1 MELIKI
7 KIKNNYMSYDTT
19 TIYEIMDKARTNVI
33 CLPSIQRQFVWGPM
47 QIEKLFDSIY
57 QGYPIGTFLIWNVK
71 KEDVNAYKFYYLLRD
86 YHEKDRTFNEAAPSP
101 SLAKEI
107 EAALDGQQRMTALFI
122 ALQGS
127 YTTKKPGGHINNPAA
142 YIKRHLYF
150 NLLGFK
156 TGNPDQDLENLNL
169 FKMMS
174 EQELVK
180 ENEKNSPFSY
190 WVIAKDFIDNSIW
203 GDLEDKVEEED
214 QVLLDYLTNLDSSY
228 INTLID
234 RNDSEFRIL
243 LKHILKFKKRLHEEK
258 IISYYLINSKTK
270 LDEVAEI
277 FIRIN
282 SGGTKLSKSDLLF
295 STVISSWEEG
305 RDKIHQLIKDI
316 KQLGYEIDTDFLMRT
331 CLYLTESDILFKV
344 ENFKPEVVF
353 KIINQF
359 EKDGDD
365 IDIRKAV
372 LKAFNFLK
380 SDLGIADKTLKS
392 KNVLI
397 PLIYHIYKGGEIDSD
412 ETLREIQKY
421 IYISLLKK
429 VFGSHGDTL
438 LSKLRN
444 GVIQNPGE
452 SFNFKN
458 LVNSITEK
466 EKRKLYDITLDDIED
481 FLKIEKGD
489 EGWLV
494 LSLIYPPLNHDM
506 TSYDQDHLHPRSK
519 FKKKAFLN
527 DDFIIA
533 ESLKDT
539 IPNLGFL
546 TPRDNR
552 KEKMANSLKQY
563 INNVIPTSQQSEYK
577 IFNMIDFETSLELQD
592 FIHFYSERKEIM
604 KNKLCEKLEVNMII
618 NSETN

>member
-1 MELIKI
+1 
-7 KIKNNYMSYDTT
+7 MSYDTT
-19 TIYEIMDKARTNVI
+19 TISAIMEKANSNVI
-33 CLPSIQRQFVWGPM
+33 CLPSIQRQFVWGAS
-47 QIEKLFDSIY
+47 QIEMLFDSIY

-86 YHEKDRTFNEAAPSP
+86 YHEKDKTFNEAAPSP
-101 SLAKEI
+101 SLAKEL

-127 YTTKKPGGHINNPAA
+127 YSTKKPGGHVNNPAA
-142 YIKRHLYF
+142 YVKRHLYF

-156 TGNPDQDLENLNL
+156 SGNASTETEGLNL

-174 EQELVK
+174 DKELVK
-180 ENEKNSPFSY
+180 ENEKNSPFSF

-203 GDLEDKVEEED
+203 GDLDDKVEEED
-214 QVLLDYLTNLDSSY
+214 QVLLDYLTSIKSVY
-228 INTLID
+228 IDGLVEK
-234 RNDSEFRIL
+234 NDSEFRVL

-258 IISYYLINSKTK
+258 IISYYSINSKTK

-295 STVISSWEEG
+295 STVISNWEAG
-305 RDKIHQLIKDI
+305 RDKIHQLIKDV
-316 KQLGYEIDTDFLMRT
+316 KLLGYDIDTDFLMRT
-331 CLYLTESDILFKV
+331 CLYLTESEILFKV
-344 ENFKPEVVF
+344 DNFKQEVVD

-359 EKDGDD
+359 ENEDND

-372 LKAFNFLK
+372 LAGFNFLK
-380 SDLGIADKTLKS
+380 DDLGIAEKTLKS

-397 PLIYHIYKGGEIDSD
+397 PLIYHIYKGGDVESD
-412 ETLREIQKY
+412 ESIKEIQKF

-429 VFGSHGDTL
+429 IFGSHGDTL
-438 LSKLRN
+438 LGKLRN
-444 GVIQNPGE
+444 GVVKNPRE
-452 SFNFKN
+452 NFNFKN
-458 LVNSITEK
+458 LVNAITEK
-466 EKRKLYDITLDDIED
+466 DKRKAYDINLEDIED

-494 LSLIYPPLNHDM
+494 LSLIYPPLKHEM

-519 FKKKAFLN
+519 FKKKAFENN
-527 DDFIIA
+527 DFELA
-533 ESLKDT
+533 EPLKDT

-552 KEKMANSLKQY
+552 KEKKAKTLSDY
-563 INNVIPTSQQSEYK
+563 INNVIPDNKRSEYK
-577 IFNMIDFETSLELQD
+577 NLNLIDSNVSLELKD
-592 FIHFYSERKEIM
+592 FLNFYSKRKEMM
-604 KNKLCEKLEVNMII
+604 KSILCDKLEVDITKLPEAVEE
-618 NSETN
+618 SDE

>member
-1 MELIKI
+1 
-7 KIKNNYMSYDTT
+7 MSYDTT
-19 TIYEIMDKARTNVI
+19 TISVIMDKANSNII
-33 CLPSIQRQFVWGPM
+33 CLPSIQRQFVWSSS
-47 QIEKLFDSIY
+47 QIEMLFDSIY

-86 YHEKDRTFNEAAPSP
+86 YHEKDKTFNEAAPSP
-101 SLAKEI
+101 SLAKEV

-127 YTTKKPGGHINNPAA
+127 YTTKKPGGHVNNPAA

-156 TGNPDQDLENLNL
+156 GADPNDDAEGLNL

-174 EQELVK
+174 EKELAK
-180 ENEKNSPFSY
+180 QNEKNSAYSF

-203 GDLEDKVEEED
+203 GDLDDKVEEED
-214 QVLLDYLTNLDSSY
+214 QVLMDYLTSLNSTY
-228 INTLID
+228 INTLIEK
-234 RNDSEFRIL
+234 NDSEFRIL

-258 IISYYLINSKTK
+258 IISYYSINSKTK

-295 STVISSWEEG
+295 STVISNWEAG
-305 RDKIHQLIKDI
+305 RDKIHQLIKDV

-331 CLYLTESDILFKV
+331 CLYLTESEILFKV
-344 ENFKPEVVF
+344 ENFKQEVVD

-359 EKDGDD
+359 EKEDD
-365 IDIRKAV
+365 EFDIRRAV
-372 LKAFNFLK
+372 LAAYNFLK
-380 SDLGIADKTLKS
+380 EDLGIAEKTLKS

-397 PLIYHIYKGGEIDSD
+397 PLIYHIYKGGNIDTEESIK
-412 ETLREIQKY
+412 EIQKY

-438 LSKLRN
+438 LAKLRE
-444 GVIQNPGE
+444 GVVKTPNANF
-452 SFNFKN
+452 SFKE
-458 LVNSITEK
+458 LVNSIKEK
-466 EKRKLYDITLDDIED
+466 EKRKSYDISLEDIDD

-494 LSLIYPPLNHDM
+494 LSLIYPPLNHEM

-519 FKKKAFLN
+519 FKKKSFEGINFEAI
-527 DDFIIA
+527 D
-533 ESLKDT
+533 SLKDT

-552 KEKMANSLKQY
+552 KAKQANTLIDY
-563 INNVIPTSQQSEYK
+563 INNVIPATQMTEYK
-577 IFNMIDFETSLELQD
+577 IFNLIDLEISLELKD
-592 FIHFYSERKEIM
+592 FMNFYLKRKDEM
-604 KNKLCEKLEVNMII
+604 KRILCDKLEVDRTLLNGPII
-618 NSETN
+618 SEQE

>member
-1 MELIKI
+1 
-7 KIKNNYMSYDTT
+7 MSYDTT
-19 TIYEIMDKARTNVI
+19 TISTIIEKANSNVI
-33 CLPSIQRQFVWGPM
+33 CLPSIQRQFVWGAS
-47 QIEKLFDSIY
+47 QIEMLFDSIY

-71 KEDVNAYKFYYLLRD
+71 KEDINAYKFYYLLRD
-86 YHEKDRTFNEAAPSP
+86 YHEKDKTFNEAAPSP
-101 SLAKEI
+101 SLAKEV

-127 YTTKKPGGHINNPAA
+127 YSTKKPGGHINNPAA

-156 TGNPDQDLENLNL
+156 GADPSQDSEGLNL

-174 EQELVK
+174 DQELIK
-180 ENEKNSPFSY
+180 QNEVGSSY
-190 WVIAKDFIDNSIW
+190 SFWVIAKDFIDNSIW
-203 GDLEDKVEEED
+203 GDLDDKVEEED
-214 QVLLDYLTNLDSSY
+214 QVLMDYLKKINSNY
-228 INTLID
+228 INGLIEK
-234 RNDSEFRIL
+234 NDTEFRIL

-258 IISYYLINSKTK
+258 IISYYSINSKTK

-295 STVISSWEEG
+295 STVISNWEAG
-305 RDKIHQLIKDI
+305 RDKIHQLIKDV

-331 CLYLTESDILFKV
+331 CLYLTESEILFKV
-344 ENFKPEVVF
+344 ENFKQDIVD
-353 KIINQF
+353 KIIDQF
-359 EKDGDD
+359 EKEDD
-365 IDIRKAV
+365 VIDIRKAV
-372 LKAFNFLK
+372 LRTFNFLK
-380 SDLGIADKTLKS
+380 EDLGIAEKTLKS

-397 PLIYHIYKGGEIDSD
+397 PLVYHIYKGGNIDS
-412 ETLREIQKY
+412 EVSIKEIQKY

-444 GVIQNPGE
+444 GVIQNPRDN
-452 SFNFKN
+452 FNFKN

-466 EKRKLYDITLDDIED
+466 EKRKLYDISLEDIED

-494 LSLIYPPLNHDM
+494 LSLIYPPLNHEM

-519 FKKKAFLN
+519 FKKKIFEN
-527 DDFIIA
+527 IDF
-533 ESLKDT
+533 ESIDALKDT

-552 KEKMANSLKQY
+552 KAKQDNSLIDY
-563 INNVIPTSQQSEYK
+563 INNIIPATQLTEYK
-577 IFNMIDFETSLELQD
+577 IFNLIDLELSLELKD
-592 FIHFYSERKEIM
+592 FINFYTNRKEKM
-604 KNKLCEKLEVNMII
+604 KQILCDKLEVDFL
-618 NSETN
+618 

>member
-1 MELIKI
+1 
-7 KIKNNYMSYDTT
+7 MSYDTT
-19 TIYEIMDKARTNVI
+19 TISAIMEKANSNVI
-33 CLPSIQRQFVWGPM
+33 CLPSIQRQFVWGAS
-47 QIEKLFDSIY
+47 QIEMLFDSIY

-71 KEDVNAYKFYYLLRD
+71 KDDVNKYKFYYLLRD
-86 YHEKDRTFNEAAPSP
+86 YHEKNKTFNEAAPSP
-101 SLAKEI
+101 QLAKDL

-127 YTTKKPGGHINNPAA
+127 YSTKKPGGHVNNPAA

-156 TGNPDQDLENLNL
+156 GADPTDDAEGLNL

-174 EQELVK
+174 EKELAK
-180 ENEKNSPFSY
+180 QNEKNSAYSF

-203 GDLEDKVEEED
+203 GDLDDKVEEED
-214 QVLLDYLTNLDSSY
+214 QALMDYLTSLNSTY
-228 INTLID
+228 INTLIEK
-234 RNDSEFRIL
+234 NDSEFRIL

-258 IISYYLINSKTK
+258 IISYYSINSKTK

-295 STVISSWEEG
+295 STVISNWEAG
-305 RDKIHQLIKDI
+305 RDKIHQLIKDL
-316 KQLGYEIDTDFLMRT
+316 KLLGYEIDTDFLMRT
-331 CLYLTESDILFKV
+331 CLYLTESKILFKV
-344 ENFKPEVVF
+344 ENFKQEVVD

-359 EKDGDD
+359 ENEDAV

-372 LKAFNFLK
+372 LGAFNFLK
-380 SDLGIADKTLKS
+380 DNLGIAEKTLKS

-397 PLIYHIYKGGEIDSD
+397 PLIYHIYKGGDVESD
-412 ETLREIQKY
+412 ESIKEIQKY

-429 VFGSHGDTL
+429 VFGTHGDTL
-438 LSKLRN
+438 LDKLRN
-444 GVIQNPGE
+444 GVIKNQGDN
-452 SFNFKN
+452 FNFKN
-458 LVNSITEK
+458 LVNAITEK
-466 EKRKLYDITLDDIED
+466 DKRKSYDLNEEDIED

-494 LSLIYPPLNHDM
+494 LSLIYPPLNHEM

-519 FKKKAFLN
+519 FKKNAFENSGFELA
-527 DDFIIA
+527 DP
-533 ESLKDT
+533 LKDT

-552 KEKMANSLKQY
+552 KEKKAKTLANYL
-563 INNVIPTSQQSEYK
+563 NDVIPKELQTEYK
-577 IFNMIDFETSLELQD
+577 IFNKIDLEISLQLND
-592 FIHFYSERKEIM
+592 FLNFYNTRKASM
-604 KNKLCEKLEVNMII
+604 KAILCDKLEVDTTMLPEPDADT
-618 NSETN
+618 SE

>member
-1 MELIKI
+1 
-7 KIKNNYMSYDTT
+7 MSYDTT
-19 TIYEIMDKARTNVI
+19 TISAIMEKANSNVI
-33 CLPSIQRQFVWGPM
+33 CLPSIQRQFVWGAS
-47 QIEKLFDSIY
+47 QIEMLFDSIY

-86 YHEKDRTFNEAAPSP
+86 YHEKDKTFNEAAPSP
-101 SLAKEI
+101 QLAKEL

-127 YTTKKPGGHINNPAA
+127 YSTKKPGGHINNPAA

-156 TGNPDQDLENLNL
+156 TGIAENEIEGLNL
-169 FKMMS
+169 FKMLS
-174 EQELVK
+174 DKELAK
-180 ENEKNSPFSY
+180 ENEKNSPHSF

-203 GDLEDKVEEED
+203 GDLDDKVEEED
-214 QVLLDYLTNLDSSY
+214 QILMDYLNR
-228 INTLID
+228 INSICINELIKK
-234 RNDSEFRIL
+234 NDKDFRLL
-243 LKHILKFKKRLHEEK
+243 LKHILKFKKRLHEDK
-258 IISYYLINSKTK
+258 IISYYSINSKTK

-295 STVISSWEEG
+295 STVISNWEAG
-305 RDKIHQLIKDI
+305 RDKIHQLIKDV
-316 KQLGYEIDTDFLMRT
+316 KLLGYDIDTDFLMRT
-331 CLYLTESDILFKV
+331 CLYLTESEILFKV
-344 ENFKPEVVF
+344 ENFKQDVVD

-359 EKDGDD
+359 EKENDEV
-365 IDIRKAV
+365 DIRKAV
-372 LKAFNFLK
+372 LAAFNFLK
-380 SDLGIADKTLKS
+380 DDLGIAEKTLKS

-397 PLIYHIYKGGEIDSD
+397 PLIYHIYKGGDIESD
-412 ETLREIQKY
+412 ESIKEIQKY

-438 LSKLRN
+438 LGKLRN
-444 GVIQNPGE
+444 GVVKNPKE
-452 SFNFKN
+452 NFNFKN
-458 LVNSITEK
+458 LVNAITEK
-466 EKRKLYDITLDDIED
+466 DKRKAYDITLEDIED

-494 LSLIYPPLNHDM
+494 LSLIYPPLKHEM

-519 FKKKAFLN
+519 FKKKAFENN
-527 DDFIIA
+527 DFELADT
-533 ESLKDT
+533 LKDT

-552 KEKMANSLKQY
+552 KEKIAKTLANY
-563 INNVIPTSQQSEYK
+563 IKEAIPSDMQTEYK
-577 IFNMIDFETSLELQD
+577 IFNKIDLGISLELKD
-592 FIHFYSERKEIM
+592 FMNFYNTRKSMM
-604 KNKLCEKLEVNMII
+604 KAILCEKLEVDITI
-618 NSETN
+618 LPDAVEETDE

>member
-1 MELIKI
+1 
-7 KIKNNYMSYDTT
+7 MSYDTT
-19 TIYEIMDKARTNVI
+19 TISVIMDKANSNII
-33 CLPSIQRQFVWGPM
+33 CLPSIQRQFVWSSS
-47 QIEKLFDSIY
+47 QIEMLFDSIY

-86 YHEKDRTFNEAAPSP
+86 YHEKDKTFNEAAPSP
-101 SLAKEI
+101 SLAKEV

-127 YTTKKPGGHINNPAA
+127 YTTKKPGGHVNNPAA

-156 TGNPDQDLENLNL
+156 GADPNDDAEGLNL
-169 FKMMS
+169 FKIMS
-174 EQELVK
+174 EKELAK
-180 ENEKNSPFSY
+180 QNEKNSAYSF

-203 GDLEDKVEEED
+203 GDLDDKVEEED
-214 QVLLDYLTNLDSSY
+214 QVLMDYLTSLNSTY
-228 INTLID
+228 INTLIEK
-234 RNDSEFRIL
+234 NDSEFRIL

-258 IISYYLINSKTK
+258 IISYYSINSKTK

-295 STVISSWEEG
+295 STVISNWEAG
-305 RDKIHQLIKDI
+305 RDKIHQLIKDV

-331 CLYLTESDILFKV
+331 CLYLTESEILFKV
-344 ENFKPEVVF
+344 ENFKQEVVD

-359 EKDGDD
+359 EKEDD
-365 IDIRKAV
+365 EFDIRRAV
-372 LKAFNFLK
+372 LAAYNFLK
-380 SDLGIADKTLKS
+380 EDLGIAEKTLKS

-397 PLIYHIYKGGEIDSD
+397 PLIYHIYKGGNIDTEESIK
-412 ETLREIQKY
+412 EIQKY

-438 LSKLRN
+438 LAKLRE
-444 GVIQNPGE
+444 GVVKTPNANF
-452 SFNFKN
+452 SFKE
-458 LVNSITEK
+458 LVNSIKEK
-466 EKRKLYDITLDDIED
+466 EKRKSYDISLEDIDD

-494 LSLIYPPLNHDM
+494 LSLIYPPLNHEM

-519 FKKKAFLN
+519 FKKKSFEGINFEAI
-527 DDFIIA
+527 D
-533 ESLKDT
+533 SLKDT

-552 KEKMANSLKQY
+552 KAKQANTLIDY
-563 INNVIPTSQQSEYK
+563 INNVIPATQMTEYK
-577 IFNMIDFETSLELQD
+577 IFNLIDLEISLELKD
-592 FIHFYSERKEIM
+592 FMNFYLKRKDEM
-604 KNKLCEKLEVNMII
+604 KRILCDKLEVDRTLLNGPII
-618 NSETN
+618 SEQE

>member
-1 MELIKI
+1 
-7 KIKNNYMSYDTT
+7 MSYDTT
-19 TIYEIMDKARTNVI
+19 TISAIMEKANSNVI
-33 CLPSIQRQFVWGPM
+33 CLPSIQRQFVWVAS

-86 YHEKDRTFNEAAPSP
+86 YHEKDKTFNEAAPSP
-101 SLAKEI
+101 SLAKEL

-127 YTTKKPGGHINNPAA
+127 YTTKKPGGHINNPDA

-156 TGNPDQDLENLNL
+156 TGNPAQESEGLNL

-174 EQELVK
+174 EQELAK
-180 ENEKNSPFSY
+180 ENEKNDPYIF

-203 GDLEDKVEEED
+203 GDLDDKVEEED
-214 QVLLDYLTNLDSSY
+214 QVLLDYLSSLKSNY
-228 INTLID
+228 INGLIEK
-234 RNDSEFRIL
+234 NDSEFRVL

-295 STVISSWEEG
+295 STVISNWESG

-316 KQLGYEIDTDFLMRT
+316 RVLGYEIDTDFLMRT
-331 CLYLTESDILFKV
+331 CLFLTESEILFKV
-344 ENFKPEVVF
+344 ENFKQEVVD

-359 EKDGDD
+359 ENDD
-365 IDIRKAV
+365 FEIDIRKAV
-372 LKAFNFLK
+372 LAAFNFLK
-380 SDLGIADKTLKS
+380 DNLGIAEKTLKS

-397 PLIYHIYKGGEIDSD
+397 PLIYHIYKGGDIDSL
-412 ETLREIQKY
+412 ESVKEIQKF

-438 LSKLRN
+438 LAKLRN
-444 GVIQNPGE
+444 GVVKAPRDK
-452 SFNFKN
+452 FNFKN
-458 LVNSITEK
+458 LVNAITEK
-466 EKRKLYDITLDDIED
+466 EKRKSYDIDLDDIED
-481 FLKIEKGD
+481 FLKLEKGD

-494 LSLIYPPLNHDM
+494 LSLIYPPLNHEM

-519 FKKKAFLN
+519 FKKKAFEKG
-527 DDFIIA
+527 DFELA
-533 ESLKDT
+533 DSLKDT

-552 KEKMANSLKQY
+552 TEKKAKSLINY
-563 INNVIPTSQQSEYK
+563 INDVIPAGLQNEYK
-577 IFNMIDFETSLELQD
+577 IFNMIDLNISMELND
-592 FIHFYSERKEIM
+592 FVDFYEKRKEVM
-604 KNKLCEKLEVNMII
+604 KNILCDKLEVDLTRVVEEDNDT
-618 NSETN
+618 E

>member
-1 MELIKI
+1 
-7 KIKNNYMSYDTT
+7 MSYDTT
-19 TIYEIMDKARTNVI
+19 TISTIIEKANANVI
-33 CLPSIQRQFVWGPM
+33 CLPSIQRQFVWEAS
-47 QIEKLFDSIY
+47 QIEMLFDSIY

-71 KEDVNAYKFYYLLRD
+71 KEDINAYKFYYLLRD
-86 YHEKDRTFNEAAPSP
+86 YHEKDKTFNEAAPSP
-101 SLAKEI
+101 SLAKEV

-127 YTTKKPGGHINNPAA
+127 YSTKKPGGHINNPAA

-156 TGNPDQDLENLNL
+156 GTDPSQDSEGLNL

-174 EQELVK
+174 DQELINQ
-180 ENEKNSPFSY
+180 NEIDSPYTF

-203 GDLEDKVEEED
+203 GDLDDKVEEED
-214 QVLLDYLTNLDSSY
+214 QVLMDYLKKINSNY
-228 INTLID
+228 INELIEK
-234 RNDSEFRIL
+234 NDTEFRIL

-258 IISYYLINSKTK
+258 IISYYSINSKTK

-295 STVISSWEEG
+295 STVISNWEAG
-305 RDKIHQLIKDI
+305 RDKIHQLIKDV

-331 CLYLTESDILFKV
+331 CLYLTESEILFKV
-344 ENFKPEVVF
+344 ENFKQEIVD

-359 EKDGDD
+359 EKEDD
-365 IDIRKAV
+365 TIDIRKAV
-372 LKAFNFLK
+372 LRTFNFLK
-380 SDLGIADKTLKS
+380 EDLGIAEKTLKS

-397 PLIYHIYKGGEIDSD
+397 PLVYHIYKGGNIDSD
-412 ETLREIQKY
+412 VSIKEIQKY

-444 GVIQNPGE
+444 GVIHNPRE
-452 SFNFKN
+452 NFNFKN

-466 EKRKLYDITLDDIED
+466 EKRKLYDISNEDIED

-489 EGWLV
+489 EAWLV
-494 LSLIYPPLNHDM
+494 LSLIYPPLNHEM

-519 FKKKAFLN
+519 FKKKMFEN
-527 DDFIIA
+527 IDF
-533 ESLKDT
+533 ESVDLLKDT

-552 KEKMANSLKQY
+552 KAKQDNSLIDY
-563 INNVIPTSQQSEYK
+563 INNIIPAAQLNEYK
-577 IFNMIDFETSLELQD
+577 IFNLIDLEMSLELKD
-592 FIHFYSERKEIM
+592 FMNFYATRKAKM
-604 KNKLCEKLEVNMII
+604 KQILCDKLEVDLL
-618 NSETN
+618 

>member
-1 MELIKI
+1 
-7 KIKNNYMSYDTT
+7 MSYDTT
-19 TIYEIMDKARTNVI
+19 TISTIIEKANANVI
-33 CLPSIQRQFVWGPM
+33 CLPSIQRQFVWGAS
-47 QIEKLFDSIY
+47 QIEMLFDSIY

-71 KEDVNAYKFYYLLRD
+71 KEDINAYKFYYLLRD
-86 YHEKDRTFNEAAPSP
+86 YHEKDKTFNEAAPSP
-101 SLAKEI
+101 SLAKEV

-127 YTTKKPGGHINNPAA
+127 YSTKKPGGHINNPAA

-156 TGNPDQDLENLNL
+156 GTYPSQDSEGLNL

-174 EQELVK
+174 DQELIK
-180 ENEKNSPFSY
+180 QNEIDSPYTF

-203 GDLEDKVEEED
+203 GDLDDKVEEED
-214 QVLLDYLTNLDSSY
+214 QVLMDYLKKINSNY
-228 INTLID
+228 INQLIEK
-234 RNDSEFRIL
+234 NDTEFRIL

-258 IISYYLINSKTK
+258 IISYYSINSKTK

-295 STVISSWEEG
+295 STVISNWEAG
-305 RDKIHQLIKDI
+305 RDKIHQLIKDV

-331 CLYLTESDILFKV
+331 CLYLTESEILFKV
-344 ENFKPEVVF
+344 ENFKQEIVD

-359 EKDGDD
+359 EKEDD
-365 IDIRKAV
+365 TIDIRKAV
-372 LKAFNFLK
+372 LRTFNFLK
-380 SDLGIADKTLKS
+380 EDLGIAEKTLKS

-397 PLIYHIYKGGEIDSD
+397 PLVYHIYKGGNIDSD
-412 ETLREIQKY
+412 VSIKEIQKY

-444 GVIQNPGE
+444 GVIHNPRE
-452 SFNFKN
+452 NFNFKN

-466 EKRKLYDITLDDIED
+466 EKRKLYDISNEDIED

-489 EGWLV
+489 EAWLV
-494 LSLIYPPLNHDM
+494 LSLIYPPLNHEM

-519 FKKKAFLN
+519 FKKKIFEN
-527 DDFIIA
+527 IDFEFID
-533 ESLKDT
+533 SLKDT

-552 KEKMANSLKQY
+552 KAKQDNSLIDY
-563 INNVIPTSQQSEYK
+563 INNIIPAAQLNEYK
-577 IFNMIDFETSLELQD
+577 IFNLIDLEMSLELKD
-592 FIHFYSERKEIM
+592 FMNFYATRKAKM
-604 KNKLCEKLEVNMII
+604 KQILCDKLEVDLL
-618 NSETN
+618 

>member
-1 MELIKI
+1 
-7 KIKNNYMSYDTT
+7 MSYDTT
-19 TIYEIMDKARTNVI
+19 TISVIMEKANSNVI
-33 CLPSIQRQFVWGPM
+33 CLPSIQRQFVWGAS
-47 QIEKLFDSIY
+47 QIEMLFDSIY

-86 YHEKDRTFNEAAPSP
+86 YHEKDKTFNEAAPSP
-101 SLAKEI
+101 SLAKEL

-127 YTTKKPGGHINNPAA
+127 YSTKKPGGHVNNPSA
-142 YIKRHLYF
+142 YIKRNLYF
-150 NLLGFK
+150 NLLGFRPEISD
-156 TGNPDQDLENLNL
+156 NENEGLNL

-174 EQELVK
+174 EKELAK
-180 ENEKNSPFSY
+180 ENEKNSQYSF

-203 GDLEDKVEEED
+203 GDLDDKVEEED
-214 QVLLDYLTNLDSSY
+214 QVLMDYLNK
-228 INTLID
+228 INSARINELIEK
-234 RNDSEFRIL
+234 NDKDFRLL
-243 LKHILKFKKRLHEEK
+243 LKHILKFKKRLHEDK
-258 IISYYLINSKTK
+258 IISYYSINSKTK

-295 STVISSWEEG
+295 STVISNWEAG

-316 KQLGYEIDTDFLMRT
+316 KHLGYEIDTDFLMRT
-331 CLYLTESDILFKV
+331 CLYLTESEILFKV
-344 ENFKPEVVF
+344 ENFKQDVVD

-359 EKDGDD
+359 EKENDEV
-365 IDIRKAV
+365 DIRKAV
-372 LKAFNFLK
+372 LTAFNFLK
-380 SDLGIADKTLKS
+380 DDLGIAEKTLKS

-397 PLIYHIYKGGEIDSD
+397 PLIHHIYKGGDIESD
-412 ETLREIQKY
+412 ESIKEIQKY

-438 LSKLRN
+438 LAKLRN
-444 GVIQNPGE
+444 GVIKNPRDN
-452 SFNFKN
+452 FNFKN
-458 LVNSITEK
+458 LVNAITEK
-466 EKRKLYDITLDDIED
+466 DKRKSYDINLDDIED

-494 LSLIYPPLNHDM
+494 LSLIYPPLNHEM

-519 FKKKAFLN
+519 FKKKAFENN
-527 DDFIIA
+527 DFELAD
-533 ESLKDT
+533 SLKDT

-552 KEKMANSLKQY
+552 KEKKAKTLSKYLNE
-563 INNVIPTSQQSEYK
+563 VIPLELQTEYK
-577 IFNMIDFETSLELQD
+577 IFNKIDLGISLELQD
-592 FIHFYSERKEIM
+592 FMIFYNSRKTMM
-604 KNKLCEKLEVNMII
+604 KAILCDKLEVDTTSTPEAIE
-618 NSETN
+618 ETDE

>member
-1 MELIKI
+1 
-7 KIKNNYMSYDTT
+7 MSYDTT
-19 TIYEIMDKARTNVI
+19 TISVIMDKANSNII
-33 CLPSIQRQFVWGPM
+33 CLPSIQRQFVWSSS
-47 QIEKLFDSIY
+47 QIEMLFDSIY

-86 YHEKDRTFNEAAPSP
+86 YHEKDKTFNEAAPSP
-101 SLAKEI
+101 SLAKEV

-127 YTTKKPGGHINNPAA
+127 YTTKKPGGHVNNPAA

-156 TGNPDQDLENLNL
+156 GADPNDDAEGLNL

-174 EQELVK
+174 EKELAK
-180 ENEKNSPFSY
+180 QNEKNSAYSF

-203 GDLEDKVEEED
+203 GDLDDKVEEED
-214 QVLLDYLTNLDSSY
+214 QVLMDYLTSLNSTY
-228 INTLID
+228 INTLIEK
-234 RNDSEFRIL
+234 NDSEFRIL

-258 IISYYLINSKTK
+258 IISYYSINSKTK

-295 STVISSWEEG
+295 STVISNWEAG
-305 RDKIHQLIKDI
+305 RDKIHQLIKDV

-331 CLYLTESDILFKV
+331 CLYLTESEILFKV
-344 ENFKPEVVF
+344 ENFKQEVVD

-359 EKDGDD
+359 EKEDD
-365 IDIRKAV
+365 EFDIRRAV
-372 LKAFNFLK
+372 LAAYNFLK
-380 SDLGIADKTLKS
+380 EDLGIAEKTLKS

-397 PLIYHIYKGGEIDSD
+397 PLIYHIYKGGSIDTEESIK
-412 ETLREIQKY
+412 EIQKY

-438 LSKLRN
+438 LAKLRE
-444 GVIQNPGE
+444 GVVKTPNANF
-452 SFNFKN
+452 SFKE
-458 LVNSITEK
+458 LVNSIKEK
-466 EKRKLYDITLDDIED
+466 EKRKSYDISLEDIDD

-494 LSLIYPPLNHDM
+494 LSLIYPPLNHEM

-519 FKKKAFLN
+519 FKKKSFEGINFEAI
-527 DDFIIA
+527 D
-533 ESLKDT
+533 SLKDT

-552 KEKMANSLKQY
+552 KAKQANTLIDY
-563 INNVIPTSQQSEYK
+563 INNVIPATQMTEYK
-577 IFNMIDFETSLELQD
+577 IFNLIDLEISLELKD
-592 FIHFYSERKEIM
+592 FMNFYLKRKDEM
-604 KNKLCEKLEVNMII
+604 KRILCDKLEVDRTLLNGPII
-618 NSETN
+618 SEQE

>member
-1 MELIKI
+1 
-7 KIKNNYMSYDTT
+7 MSYDTT
-19 TIYEIMDKARTNVI
+19 TISVIMDKANSNII
-33 CLPSIQRQFVWGPM
+33 CLPSIQRQFVWSSS
-47 QIEKLFDSIY
+47 QIEMLFDSIY

-86 YHEKDRTFNEAAPSP
+86 YHEKDKTFNEAAPSP
-101 SLAKEI
+101 SLAKEV

-156 TGNPDQDLENLNL
+156 GADPTDDAEGLNL

-174 EQELVK
+174 EKELAK
-180 ENEKNSPFSY
+180 QNEKNSAYSF

-203 GDLEDKVEEED
+203 GDLDDKVEEED
-214 QVLLDYLTNLDSSY
+214 QVLMDYLTSLNSTY
-228 INTLID
+228 INTLIEK
-234 RNDSEFRIL
+234 NDSEFRIL

-258 IISYYLINSKTK
+258 IISYYSINSKTK

-295 STVISSWEEG
+295 STVISNWEAG
-305 RDKIHQLIKDI
+305 RDKIHQLIKDV

-331 CLYLTESDILFKV
+331 CLYLTESEILFKV
-344 ENFKPEVVF
+344 ENFKQEVVD
-353 KIINQF
+353 KIIDQF
-359 EKDGDD
+359 EKEDD
-365 IDIRKAV
+365 EFDIRRAV
-372 LKAFNFLK
+372 LAAYNFLK
-380 SDLGIADKTLKS
+380 EDLGIAEKTLKS

-397 PLIYHIYKGGEIDSD
+397 PLIYHIYKGGNIDTEESIK
-412 ETLREIQKY
+412 EIQKY

-438 LSKLRN
+438 LAKLRE
-444 GVIQNPGE
+444 GVVKTPNANF
-452 SFNFKN
+452 SFKE
-458 LVNSITEK
+458 LVNSIKEK
-466 EKRKLYDITLDDIED
+466 EKRKSYDISLEDIDD

-494 LSLIYPPLNHDM
+494 LSLIYPPLNHEM

-519 FKKKAFLN
+519 FKKKSFEGIN
-527 DDFIIA
+527 FETID
-533 ESLKDT
+533 SLKDT

-552 KEKMANSLKQY
+552 KAKQANTLIDY
-563 INNVIPTSQQSEYK
+563 INNVIPATQMTEYK
-577 IFNMIDFETSLELQD
+577 IFNLIDLEISLELKD
-592 FIHFYSERKEIM
+592 FMNFYLKRKDEM
-604 KNKLCEKLEVNMII
+604 KRILCDKLEVDTTLLNGPII
-618 NSETN
+618 SEQEKNNN

>member
-1 MELIKI
+1 
-7 KIKNNYMSYDTT
+7 MSYDTT
-19 TIYEIMDKARTNVI
+19 TISAIMEKANSNII
-33 CLPSIQRQFVWGPM
+33 CLPSIQRQFVWGAS
-47 QIEKLFDSIY
+47 QIEMLFDSIY

-86 YHEKDRTFNEAAPSP
+86 YHEKDKTFNEAAPSP

-127 YTTKKPGGHINNPAA
+127 YSTKKPGGHVNNPAA

-156 TGNPDQDLENLNL
+156 GSDPTDDTEGLNL

-174 EQELVK
+174 DKELTK
-180 ENEKNSPFSY
+180 QNEKNSAYSF

-203 GDLEDKVEEED
+203 GDLDDKVEEED
-214 QVLLDYLTNLDSSY
+214 QVLMDYLTSLNSVY
-228 INTLID
+228 IKSLIEK
-234 RNDSEFRIL
+234 NDSEFRIL

-258 IISYYLINSKTK
+258 IISYYSINSKTK

-295 STVISSWEEG
+295 STVISNWEAG
-305 RDKIHQLIKDI
+305 RDKIHQLIKDV

-331 CLYLTESDILFKV
+331 CLYLTESEILFKV
-344 ENFKPEVVF
+344 ENFKQEVVD

-359 EKDGDD
+359 EKEGDVL
-365 IDIRKAV
+365 DIRRAV
-372 LKAFNFLK
+372 LAAFNFLK
-380 SDLGIADKTLKS
+380 EDLGIAEKTLKS

-397 PLIYHIYKGGEIDSD
+397 PLIYHIYKGGNIDS
-412 ETLREIQKY
+412 EESIKEIQKY

-429 VFGSHGDTL
+429 VFGTHGDTL
-438 LSKLRN
+438 LAKLRE
-444 GVIQNPGE
+444 GVVKTPNAN
-452 SFNFKN
+452 FNFKE
-458 LVNSITEK
+458 LVNSIKEK
-466 EKRKLYDITLDDIED
+466 EKRKSYEITLEDIED

-494 LSLIYPPLNHDM
+494 LSLIYPPLNHEM

-519 FKKKAFLN
+519 FKKKAFEGV
-527 DDFIIA
+527 DFEAIN
-533 ESLKDT
+533 SLKDT

-552 KEKMANSLKQY
+552 KAKQANTLIDY
-563 INNVIPTSQQSEYK
+563 INNIIPATQIMEYK
-577 IFNMIDFETSLELQD
+577 IFNMIDLETSLELKD
-592 FIHFYSERKEIM
+592 FMDFYSKRKDEM
-604 KNKLCEKLEVNMII
+604 KKILCDKLEAIDEVSEPII
-618 NSETN
+618 SDDE

>member
-1 MELIKI
+1 
-7 KIKNNYMSYDTT
+7 MSYDTT
-19 TIYEIMDKARTNVI
+19 TISAIMEKANSNVI
-33 CLPSIQRQFVWGPM
+33 CLPSIQRQFVWGAS
-47 QIEKLFDSIY
+47 QIEMLFDSIY

-86 YHEKDRTFNEAAPSP
+86 YHEKDKTFNEAAPSP
-101 SLAKEI
+101 SLAKEL

-127 YTTKKPGGHINNPAA
+127 YSTKKPGGHVNNPAA
-142 YIKRHLYF
+142 YVKRHLYF

-156 TGNPDQDLENLNL
+156 SGNASTETEGLNL

-174 EQELVK
+174 DKELVK
-180 ENEKNSPFSY
+180 ENEKNSPFSF

-203 GDLEDKVEEED
+203 GDLDDKVEEED
-214 QVLLDYLTNLDSSY
+214 QVLLDYLTSIKSVY
-228 INTLID
+228 IDGLVEK
-234 RNDSEFRIL
+234 NDSEFRVL

-258 IISYYLINSKTK
+258 IISYYSINSKTK

-295 STVISSWEEG
+295 STVISNWEAG
-305 RDKIHQLIKDI
+305 RDKIHQLIKDV
-316 KQLGYEIDTDFLMRT
+316 KLLGYDIDTDFLMRT
-331 CLYLTESDILFKV
+331 CLYLTESEILFKV
-344 ENFKPEVVF
+344 DNFKQEVVD

-359 EKDGDD
+359 ENEDND

-372 LKAFNFLK
+372 LAGFNFLK
-380 SDLGIADKTLKS
+380 DDLGIAEKTLKS

-397 PLIYHIYKGGEIDSD
+397 PLIYHIYKGGDVESD
-412 ETLREIQKY
+412 ESIKEIQKF

-429 VFGSHGDTL
+429 IFGSHGDTL
-438 LSKLRN
+438 LGKLRN
-444 GVIQNPGE
+444 GVVKNPRE
-452 SFNFKN
+452 NFNFKN
-458 LVNSITEK
+458 LVNAITEK
-466 EKRKLYDITLDDIED
+466 DKRKAYDINLEDIED

-494 LSLIYPPLNHDM
+494 LSLIYPPLKHEM

-519 FKKKAFLN
+519 FKKKAFENN
-527 DDFIIA
+527 DFELA
-533 ESLKDT
+533 EPLKDT

-552 KEKMANSLKQY
+552 KEKKAKTLEKYLNE
-563 INNVIPTSQQSEYK
+563 VIPLELQTEYK
-577 IFNMIDFETSLELQD
+577 IFNKIDLEISLELKD
-592 FIHFYSERKEIM
+592 FMNFYNTRKAMM
-604 KNKLCEKLEVNMII
+604 KAILCDKLEVDITRQL
-618 NSETN
+618 EAVDAE